1 MYRSEPDADLG
12 FDVTQLILVWNQV
25 RHWAKKE
32 DVLKHL
38 GPQIEHMRS
47 VIRSTVVAA
56 KLPTV
61 NDNSGFAE
69 VFGQVIDA
77 SEDER
82 IRISE
87 TLWEE
92 GMRSLKEGSSDVE
105 ILRKACMAREMLCAD
120 AVRNRIRAI
129 EMRRVIVALG
139 EEQLKQNADTSQRL
153 LLARDKR
160 FLASALDAQNDFED
174 ALLFYQH
181 AIQIYRAVKA
191 QDDDDTAAALNGS
204 GVALYNLGRYQE
216 SISTYKQAL
225 DIRKRIL
232 GEKHPSVAKCH
243 YNIGLSFSRL
253 GDYASTLE
261 FFENDLR
268 ITVEVAGMK
277 II

>member
-1 MYRSEPDADLG
+1 
-12 FDVTQLILVWNQV
+12 
-25 RHWAKKE
+25 
-32 DVLKHL
+32 
-38 GPQIEHMRS
+38 
-47 VIRSTVVAA
+47 
-56 KLPTV
+56 
-61 NDNSGFAE
+61 
-69 VFGQVIDA
+69 
-77 SEDER
+77 
-82 IRISE
+82 
-87 TLWEE
+87 
-92 GMRSLKEGSSDVE
+92 
-105 ILRKACMAREMLCAD
+105 
-120 AVRNRIRAI
+120 
-129 EMRRVIVALG
+129 MRRVIVALG